1 MRVPWATALA
11 VLVALLVPGVIIVSG
26 IRLLAHPTFV
36 HAEYRRSGFPA
47 DGYGFTT
54 AQRTAL
60 GLTGLHSVLPGG
72 EGIALLRAARLPDG
86 KPAFGAREIR
96 HMSDVRT
103 WIGRFWW
110 FQLGGLVLIG
120 IAGVLL
126 LPRARTRALFPR
138 GLRWG
143 AVLTLA
149 VAAAIGVVMAVSW
162 NTFFVDFHRLFFAG
176 RHLAVRRRH
185 HAAAPL
191 SRPALGRRGDRGR
204 HVHRRHRP
212 GADRRDDPLAA
223 RSAIA
228 EQKAR
233 VAAQEA
239 HRPEAGA
246 AREEAVARR
255 GDDR

>member
-1 MRVPWATALA
+1 MRVPWAPALA

-26 IRLLAHPTFV
+26 IRVLAHPTLV
-36 HAEYRRSGFPA
+36 RAEYRRSGFPA
-47 DGYGFTT
+47 DGYGLTT

-72 EGIALLRAARLPDG
+72 DGIALLRAARLPDG

-96 HMSDVRT
+96 HMGDVRT

-120 IAGVLL
+120 IAGILL

-149 VAAAIGVVMAVSW
+149 VAAAIGAVMAVSW
-162 NTFFVDFHRLFFAG
+162 NTFFVDFHRLFFADDTW
-176 RHLAVRRRH
+176 RFDDDTTLRRLYPDRLWVDVGI
-185 HAAAPL
+185 AAATFTVVTALALIGLATLWLRRL
-191 SRPALGRRGDRGR
+191 SA
-204 HVHRRHRP
+204 
-212 GADRRDDPLAA
+212 
-223 RSAIA
+223 
-228 EQKAR
+228 
-233 VAAQEA
+233 
-239 HRPEAGA
+239 
-246 AREEAVARR
+246 
-255 GDDR
+255 

>member
-120 IAGVLL
+120 IAGILL
-126 LPRARTRALFPR
+126 LPRTRTRALFPR
-138 GLRWG
+138 SLRWG

-149 VAAAIGVVMAVSW
+149 VAAAIGAVMAVSW
-162 NTFFVDFHRLFFAG
+162 NTFFVDFHRLFFPDDTW
-176 RHLAVRRRH
+176 RFDDDTTLRRLYPDRLWVDVGI
-185 HAAAPL
+185 AAATFTVVT
-191 SRPALGRRGDRGR
+191 ALALIGLATLWLRRL
-204 HVHRRHRP
+204 
-212 GADRRDDPLAA
+212 GA
-223 RSAIA
+223 
-228 EQKAR
+228 
-233 VAAQEA
+233 
-239 HRPEAGA
+239 
-246 AREEAVARR
+246 
-255 GDDR
+255 

>member
-149 VAAAIGVVMAVSW
+149 VAAAIGAVMAVSW
-162 NTFFVDFHRLFFAG
+162 NTFFVDFHRVFFADDTW
-176 RHLAVRRRH
+176 RFDDDTALRRLYPDRLWVDVGI
-185 HAAAPL
+185 AAATFTVVT
-191 SRPALGRRGDRGR
+191 ALALIGLTTLWLRRLRY
-204 HVHRRHRP
+204 
-212 GADRRDDPLAA
+212 
-223 RSAIA
+223 
-228 EQKAR
+228 
-233 VAAQEA
+233 
-239 HRPEAGA
+239 
-246 AREEAVARR
+246 
-255 GDDR
+255 